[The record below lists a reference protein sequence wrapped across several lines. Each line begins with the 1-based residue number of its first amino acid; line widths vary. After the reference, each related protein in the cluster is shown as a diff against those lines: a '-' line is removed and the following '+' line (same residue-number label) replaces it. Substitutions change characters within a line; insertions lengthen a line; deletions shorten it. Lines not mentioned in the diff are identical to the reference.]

1 MKKKKKK
8 EALTIRQLERL
19 DSGASKAI
27 YISGSISCNG
37 QEDIKNYIDSLPSKY
52 GGGGDDKYIVFDFL
66 VNSGSFGRALG
77 YMYPT
82 GSYAAYVMIYY
93 YNLYLCMKRDGQWV
107 ADKNM

>member
-1 MKKKKKK
+1 MIELSKK

-52 GGGGDDKYIVFDFL
+52 GGGG
-66 VNSGSFGRALG
+66 
-77 YMYPT
+77 
-82 GSYAAYVMIYY
+82 
-93 YNLYLCMKRDGQWV
+93 
-107 ADKNM
+107 